1 MKIKCDYC
9 GSFIEDT
16 DETCPNCGG
25 VNSHLM
31 RSADGIPKTIEE
43 LKAFAAAKN
52 LPLEQMRFFIGID
65 YKEPKAF
72 GIYKDNDGNFIVYK
86 NKGDGTRAERYRG
99 KDEAYAVNE
108 IYQKMKTEVQIRRE
122 KNGASRQN
130 RPSRPA
136 KKEETE
142 FGAFLYYLK
151 KLLRIVAPTLIAI
164 VVGIVFLRFLD
175 RIPDRGYYNY
185 DGGYYY
191 YIDKNWY
198 RYDDD
203 AGYWYSTSVDDELSR
218 NYGSYYD
225 GTHYE
230 NGYGYSDFEDTDY
243 YSNYVEN
250 SSSYN
255 DDWDGDNG
263 GDWDYGG
270 DWDAGDTD
278 WDTDW

>member
-1 MKIKCDYC
+1 MKVKCDYC

-16 DETCPNCGG
+16 DETCPNCGA

-31 RSADGIPKTIEE
+31 RSADGVPKTIEE
-43 LKAFAAAKN
+43 LKAFAKAKN
-52 LPLEQMRFFIGID
+52 LPLEEMRFFIGID

-72 GIYKDNDGNFIVYK
+72 GIYEDSDGNFIVYK

-122 KNGASRQN
+122 KNGASRTAA
-130 RPSRPA
+130 S

-151 KLLRIVAPTLIAI
+151 KLLKPLIPAI
-164 VVGIVFLRFLD
+164 ILVVVGVICLC
-175 RIPDRGYYNY
+175 ISNKMPDKGYYNY
-185 DGGYYY
+185 NGSYYY
-191 YIDKNWY
+191 CLGSDWY
-198 RYDDD
+198 RYGD
-203 AGYWYSTSVDDELSR
+203 GYWYSTSVDDELSR
-218 NYGSYYD
+218 NYSSYYD
-225 GTHYE
+225 GTEYE
-230 NGYGYSDFEDTDY
+230 NGYGYTDFEDTDY
-243 YSNYVEN
+243 YSSYMES

-270 DWDAGDTD
+270 NWDAGDTN